1 MTALQMLISLLVQKI
16 EVVHDYVQIL
26 FSDGTKLTVFN
37 NYIYD
42 GDTIQGIVGTKVVS
56 VEESDVSIVITFD
69 DLLSLS
75 ISLSPDDFNG
85 PEAMVLRREGEPTV
99 VWN

>member
-1 MTALQMLISLLVQKI
+1 MLIGLLVQKI

-26 FSDGTKLTVFN
+26 FSDGTMLTIFN
-37 NYIYD
+37 NYNYD
-42 GDTIQGIVGTKVVS
+42 GTSIQVINGTKVIS
-56 VEESDVSIVITFD
+56 LEESDERVVITFD

-75 ISLSPDDFNG
+75 VSLSPGYYNG
-85 PEAMVLRREGEPTV
+85 PEAMVLRRKGEAIV